1 MSVFWADPFLEATTQ
16 GNGTTDTT
24 TRDGT
29 YAAPFSVHTDL
40 ISTTTTSVA
49 GINGY
54 VISDGDEVRL
64 KGLSFSDLFASEGNV
79 YESLGAS
86 SSTIKLNGALAPV
99 TGNTTA
105 DFAIAGSA
113 TDKSNIYA
121 FQNSDISSFMNDWTH
136 PLFFASRP
144 SSVTASLHHNIMP
157 FTWPV
162 VYAQLGHDSAS
173 DTGIEVFRLKDTY
186 ANRYSI
192 NSYRY
197 AFNFTPDVKIS
208 AGWTSETVQDGYS
221 ILEAMPTTTFERLY
235 IGGGTS
241 TTDTYF
247 DLGRLVVFCGSDN
260 SGVKYGRI
268 YTDFVPSTDG
278 GTGVLTAPMILVAD
292 YYAPVLSSARPAN
305 TEVKFP
311 LISGSATVSSQYI
324 SLSGGG
330 ADTEPH
336 TFENLIGAD
345 PISFGS
351 YYNDLTSLKIGNMY
365 ARSVTGTD
373 GVKRFAYSSAQR
385 TNVNCE
391 FISDS
396 VYYIHDPNGA
406 SDISLS
412 YSFNGSNTYGTNL
425 KAPGTSPLNGSAFN
439 TNATDHGPHFGP
451 ITVDGADVFLTEQ
464 TIGTTNSWFDPVF
477 SRQGSRP
484 IEYDS
489 IGKLTSSADFRTA
502 AHNIRYRVATAASAT
517 GAPRYH
523 IISGEHNTH
532 NGEPISLLTDPY
544 TAGNGYASLMY
555 NDTVSSTDVLVG
567 QWAGTTGGSSSQA
580 WIPLELSVP
589 SYTAAS
595 DSLRAKITVAYADG
609 ASNTATGSVVL
620 RAWHRDTT
628 QSTNFR
634 VYSSSATTVTAGGD
648 PTSTTTVTLNLSNV
662 ATSGQDDITSV
673 ILGIRLDFT
682 DNTNIQKYYI
692 VSAEIETY

>member
-1 MSVFWADPFLEATTQ
+1 MTVFWADPFLEATTQ

-24 TRDGT
+24 TKDGT
-29 YAAPFSVHTDL
+29 YAAPFSIADI
-40 ISTTTTSVA
+40 ISTTNASVA

-79 YESLGAS
+79 YESSGADAS
-86 SSTIKLNGALAPV
+86 AMKLNGSLAPV
-99 TGNTTA
+99 TGNSTA
-105 DFAIAGSA
+105 DFTLAGSDA
-113 TDKSNIYA
+113 NQSNIYA
-121 FQNSDISSFMNDWTH
+121 FKNSDISSFMNGWTH
-136 PLFFASRP
+136 PLFFAARHDT
-144 SSVTASLHHNIMP
+144 VTAGLNHNLMP
-157 FTWPV
+157 FTWAV
-162 VYAQLGHDSAS
+162 VYAQLGHGSAS

-186 ANRYSI
+186 ANRYSV

-197 AFNFTPDVKIS
+197 AFNFTSDVKIS

-221 ILEAMPTTTFERLY
+221 ILEAMPTTGFERLY
-235 IGGGTS
+235 IGGGSS

-247 DLGRLVVFCGSDN
+247 DLGRLVVHIGTDS
-260 SGVKYGRI
+260 SSKRYGRI
-268 YTDFVPSTDG
+268 YIDFIPSTDG
-278 GTGVLTAPMILVAD
+278 GTGVLTAPMILASDHYENVYTD
-292 YYAPVLSSARPAN
+292 ARPAN

-311 LISGSATVSSQYI
+311 LISGCGLTAVSVIQF
-324 SLSGGG
+324 SGGG
-330 ADTEPH
+330 ADYEPL
-336 TFENLIGAD
+336 TFENLIGPSPLRAL
-345 PISFGS
+345 SFDAG
-351 YYNDLTSLKIGNMY
+351 YTTIKVGNLY
-365 ARSVTGTD
+365 ARAEQGDDGFRRFTDSVTQ
-373 GVKRFAYSSAQR
+373 AH
-385 TNVNCE
+385 NINCE
-391 FISDS
+391 FLSGS
-396 VYYIHDPNGA
+396 VYYIHDPDGE

-412 YSFNGSNTYGTNL
+412 YSSVGNNTYGTNL
-425 KAPGTSPLNGSAFN
+425 KKPGIAPLNSSAFN
-439 TNATDHGPHFGP
+439 TNASDHGPHFGS
-451 ITVDGADVFLTEQ
+451 VVNNGANIFLSEPE
-464 TIGTTNSWFDPVF
+464 ISTTNDWFGNIF
-477 SRQGSRP
+477 SRVGSRP

-489 IGKLTSSADFRTA
+489 VGKLTSSADYRA
-502 AHNIRYRVATAASAT
+502 ASHNISYMTIDAASAT
-517 GAPRYH
+517 GAPRYQ

-532 NGEPISLLTDPY
+532 DGIPISLLTDPY
-544 TAGNGYASLMY
+544 TSGIGFASLMY

-609 ASNTATGSVVL
+609 ASDTAAGSVLL

-634 VYSSSATTVTAGGD
+634 VYSSSATTVSAGGD

-673 ILGIRLDFT
+673 LLGIRLDFT

-692 VSAEIETY
+692 ASAEIEIY